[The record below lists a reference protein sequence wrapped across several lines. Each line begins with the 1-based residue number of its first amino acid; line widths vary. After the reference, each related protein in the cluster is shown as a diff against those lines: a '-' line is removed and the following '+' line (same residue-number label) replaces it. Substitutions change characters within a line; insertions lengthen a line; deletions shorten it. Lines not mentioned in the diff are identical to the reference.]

1 MGKCYSYLSYLN
13 FEIMNTRN
21 MKFAGAL
28 LLGLLMVINVNAQ
41 SRQGGRGSGP
51 YGAGEA
57 KADRIAWLDL
67 TEVQQEEINTLRT
80 EHYKEITPLR
90 NKMAELRARERTLLS
105 EENADMKAI
114 ELNIDE
120 QTDLMNS
127 MRKLQ
132 TKHQISIKSILT
144 DEQVMKLQQRR
155 QFAQRDGFH
164 GKSGRRG
171 DRGMHMDRSLR
182 GYRGI

>member
-1 MGKCYSYLSYLN
+1 MK
-13 FEIMNTRN
+13 TRN

-28 LLGLLMVINVNAQ
+28 LLGLLMVVTVNAQ
-41 SRQGGRGSGP
+41 SRQGGRGLGP
-51 YGAGEA
+51 YGAG
-57 KADRIAWLDL
+57 KADINRIAWLDL
-67 TEVQQEEINTLRT
+67 TETQQEELNTLRT

-105 EENADMKAI
+105 EESVDMTAV

-127 MRKLQ
+127 IKKLQ
-132 TKHQISIKSILT
+132 TRHQVSVKSILT

-155 QFAQRDGFH
+155 DG
-164 GKSGRRG
+164 REMR
-171 DRGMHMDRSLR
+171 MDRSKR
-182 GYRGI
+182 MGRAYRGNQEI

>member
-1 MGKCYSYLSYLN
+1 
-13 FEIMNTRN
+13 

-28 LLGLLMVINVNAQ
+28 LLGLLMVVTVNAQ
-41 SRQGGRGSGP
+41 SRQGGRGLGP
-51 YGAGEA
+51 YGAG
-57 KADRIAWLDL
+57 KADINRIAWLDL
-67 TEVQQEEINTLRT
+67 TETQQEELNTLRT

-105 EENADMKAI
+105 EESVDMTAV

-127 MRKLQ
+127 IKKLQ
-132 TKHQISIKSILT
+132 TRHQVSVKSILT

-155 QFAQRDGFH
+155 DG
-164 GKSGRRG
+164 REMR
-171 DRGMHMDRSLR
+171 MDRSKR
-182 GYRGI
+182 MGRAYRGNQEI